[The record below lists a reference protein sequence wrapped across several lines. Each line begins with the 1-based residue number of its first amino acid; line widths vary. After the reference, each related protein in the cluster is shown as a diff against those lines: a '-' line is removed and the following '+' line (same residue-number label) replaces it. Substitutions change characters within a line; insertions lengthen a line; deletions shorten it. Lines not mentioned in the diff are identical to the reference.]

1 MAISNL
7 FDSNCKVYFNE
18 VGSIKNYH
26 GQKGEKHNESNDE
39 EDGNEKQP
47 EPTDGDSF
55 ETSVCILKVF
65 A

>member
-1 MAISNL
+1 MA
-7 FDSNCKVYFNE
+7 E
-18 VGSIKNYH
+18 
-26 GQKGEKHNESNDE
+26 KGEKNNESNDE

-55 ETSVCILKVF
+55 EISACILKVF